1 MTTLACDANKLIE
14 AIGLD
19 NPQTLFEIL
28 QFDLKQAIES
38 LSTSCQWR
46 CSVEKVWWTIEAKQ
60 LNLTDLYAVRW
71 TYSEE
76 AGINDIE
83 IVLRADEEQDAEDL
97 QEWLEDIASYFAWH
111 LRRHGQNGK
120 LGKESQ

>member
-28 QFDLKQAIES
+28 QFDLKQAKES

-46 CSVEKVWWTIEAKQ
+46 CSVEKIWWTIEAKQ

-83 IVLRADEEQDAEDL
+83 IVLRIDDEEDEKDL
-97 QEWLEDIASYFAWH
+97 AAWLQDIAAGCGSCDGTVRTA
-111 LRRHGQNGK
+111 
-120 LGKESQ
+120 S

>member
-1 MTTLACDANKLIE
+1 MTTMTCDANKLIE

-28 QFDLKQAIES
+28 QFDLKQAKES
-38 LSTSCQWR
+38 LSTLCEWR
-46 CSVEKVWWTIEAKQ
+46 CSVENVWWTIEAKQ

-83 IVLRADEEQDAEDL
+83 IVLRADEKQDAEDL
-97 QEWLEDIASYFAWH
+97 QEWLEDIAANCGSCDGTVRMA
-111 LRRHGQNGK
+111 
-120 LGKESQ
+120 S